1 MVAPRNVTMF
11 FVVFHICV
19 NAPFVLTYRKMTSI
33 LIFLKSLQLH
43 HFLPIIFSIL
53 KCLGEPVRR
62 HLHDVCHSNYQDE
75 VDDNV
80 HREQVI
86 PSGIENKTLAN
97 INLQTQGRNRIHK
110 SVYPLFS

>member
-1 MVAPRNVTMF
+1 MLLAHIVSIYAMVAPGNVTMF

-43 HFLPIIFSIL
+43 HFLPIIIPIL

-62 HLHDVCHSNYQDE
+62 YFYDVCHSNNQDE
-75 VDDNV
+75 VHENIQ
-80 HREQVI
+80 RKQVV
-86 PSGIENKTLAN
+86 PRVVENKTLAN
-97 INLQTQGRNRIHK
+97 INL
-110 SVYPLFS
+110 